1 MACMKKHRQQKS
13 KKQGE
18 NQFNAAYFYAQAYLI
33 FIVSHGVV
41 HYSAACVCVSER
53 LFRNLI
59 TNFAPLI

>member
-41 HYSAACVCVSER
+41 HYSAACVCER
-53 LFRNLI
+53 ATI
-59 TNFAPLI
+59 P